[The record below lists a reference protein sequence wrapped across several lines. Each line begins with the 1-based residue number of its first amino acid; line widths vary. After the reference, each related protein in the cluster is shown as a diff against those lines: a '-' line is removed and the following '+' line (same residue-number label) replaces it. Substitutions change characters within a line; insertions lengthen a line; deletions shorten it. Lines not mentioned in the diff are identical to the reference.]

1 MMQCRFAGG
10 TDGPDSGGRAV
21 VALVARQI
29 LRVMWRRYRDVRVRV
44 ALLVCGAILLVRR
57 SRIPLVRLLLKG
69 VILAV
74 LIGGVYVIY
83 LTL

>member
-1 MMQCRFAGG
+1 MRGG
-10 TDGPDSGGRAV
+10 STRSQWIVELA
-21 VALVARQI
+21 A
-29 LRVMWRRYRDVRVRV
+29 

-74 LIGGVYVIY
+74 LIGGAYVIY